1 MRKITVIFGENPSR
15 IERRALEE
23 LSKILLDYTLEYP
36 VCIPCVTPP
45 SEDSFKI
52 YIGTRESNSYIAENT
67 KAALTKKESYRIKIG
82 TDTVIIEGYDGAGV
96 LYGVLDFYN
105 EYLLFREDNA
115 AEEILCNPFA
125 CESLSEFEYT
135 SAPSVAERGLWTWGH
150 VIYDYRG
157 YLDNM
162 MRLKMNAVIIW
173 NDFLPINADEIIDY
187 AHERNIKVY
196 WGFAWLWDTKCNK
209 FDLQRLEG
217 QSEIIFEKYKREFAG
232 ARGDGIYFQT
242 FTELKEDNIDGVLIA
257 KAAADFVN
265 KTASLFYSA
274 YPELQIQFGIHATSV
289 KTRLDFIAEVDKRIR
304 IVWEDCGAFPFSYLP
319 SDIESF
325 EKTAELVDKIA
336 TLRGNDDLF
345 GVVTKGLVKLD
356 WLHFEHQGGRQC
368 IGVCSESMRANRV
381 ERKSRI
387 WRRRQAYWLINSD
400 KAKDMIDR
408 MCRIKNGNL
417 SIFAL
422 VEDGMFEE
430 NIAYPVALYS
440 ELLWNTNADIRE
452 TIPKVAMR
460 DYVSF
465 C

>member
-1 MRKITVIFGENPSR
+1 M
-15 IERRALEE
+15 
-23 LSKILLDYTLEYP
+23 
-36 VCIPCVTPP
+36 
-45 SEDSFKI
+45 
-52 YIGTRESNSYIAENT
+52 
-67 KAALTKKESYRIKIG
+67 
-82 TDTVIIEGYDGAGV
+82 
-96 LYGVLDFYN
+96 
-105 EYLLFREDNA
+105 
-115 AEEILCNPFA
+115 
-125 CESLSEFEYT
+125 
-135 SAPSVAERGLWTWGH
+135 
-150 VIYDYRG
+150 
-157 YLDNM
+157 
-162 MRLKMNAVIIW
+162 
-173 NDFLPINADEIIDY
+173 
-187 AHERNIKVY
+187 
-196 WGFAWLWDTKCNK
+196 
-209 FDLQRLEG
+209 
-217 QSEIIFEKYKREFAG
+217 
-232 ARGDGIYFQT
+232 
-242 FTELKEDNIDGVLIA
+242 LIA

>member
-1 MRKITVIFGENPSR
+1 
-15 IERRALEE
+15 
-23 LSKILLDYTLEYP
+23 
-36 VCIPCVTPP
+36 
-45 SEDSFKI
+45 
-52 YIGTRESNSYIAENT
+52 
-67 KAALTKKESYRIKIG
+67 
-82 TDTVIIEGYDGAGV
+82 
-96 LYGVLDFYN
+96 
-105 EYLLFREDNA
+105 
-115 AEEILCNPFA
+115 
-125 CESLSEFEYT
+125 
-135 SAPSVAERGLWTWGH
+135 
-150 VIYDYRG
+150 
-157 YLDNM
+157 M

-209 FDLQRLEG
+209 FDLQRLQG